1 MDTTIQSLTQSSIV
15 QTLSEQEHSVKRF
28 VHDLDDN
35 APYRSHSKIEMPA
48 YSGDLNKPG
57 STLRFRVD
65 RRGYLNRMYIKA
77 RLFFTETPNEIPAVS
92 TGLFLTNKA
101 AGPEFF
107 ASWFTSASISIG
119 GKIIETLYPE
129 NILLKAYQLKNPV
142 AENVFRGLKGI
153 MTEFS
158 DVEAGE
164 GSFDLN
170 DDGGSALHPKYG
182 NFMIP
187 LDFSCMQFHKDSID
201 TNFVAPIEIILRKRP
216 IRAWQTITPAD
227 AYTRCNLVCNYHNVH
242 THWRNQI
249 RNTNFSKETSS
260 LITNDSYLLLDTGA
274 YENVAAVVEQVSPY
288 IPGHDAFGR
297 RTYKLDHLDFFATDI
312 LVTFRKTSAT
322 SLDDF
327 FGDVVRVPGQDG
339 FLRFKLMAN
348 NRVIF
353 EKSHWEMMRQ
363 HINKSNLDIQDVSEF
378 AYGTKLLGQERE
390 DDVGWVT
397 DTIDMPPLACTH
409 FNTGFSYRASLY
421 RIPMSLF
428 STDEF
433 QSGGL
438 YLNSLT
444 NVRLVIEGEP
454 LLPESS
460 PDDFRGMTPQVVI
473 KHKKITR
480 VDTKTGTFSV

>member
-15 QTLSEQEHSVKRF
+15 QKLSEQEHGVKRF
-28 VHDLDDN
+28 VHDLEDN
-35 APYRSHSKIEMPA
+35 APYRSHSKVETPA
-48 YSGDLNKPG
+48 YSGDVDKPS

-77 RLFFTETPNEIPAVS
+77 KLFFTSPPDELGAVS
-92 TGLFLTNKA
+92 NGLFTDTKPL
-101 AGPEFF
+101 GPEFF
-107 ASWFTSASISIG
+107 ATWFTSASISIG

-129 NILLKAYQLKNPV
+129 NILFKAYQLKNPV

-153 MTEFS
+153 MTSYS
-158 DVEAGE
+158 DVEVGE

-170 DDGGSALHPKYG
+170 QATGVEHPAFG

-187 LDFSCMQFHKDSID
+187 LDFSCMQFHKDSLD

-216 IRAWQTITPAD
+216 VRAWQTLIPAG
-227 AYTRCNLVCNYHNVH
+227 AYTRCNLVCKYHNVH
-242 THWRNQI
+242 NHWRTQI
-249 RNTNFSKETSS
+249 RNTNFSKTTTS
-260 LITNDSYLLLDTGA
+260 LITNDNYLLLDSGVH
-274 YENVAAVVEQVSPY
+274 EQVAEVPQQVSPY
-288 IPGHDAFGR
+288 IPGHDSFAR

-312 LVTFRKTSAT
+312 LITFRKNDASD
-322 SLDDF
+322 LDDF
-327 FGDVVRVPGQDG
+327 FGDVVRVPGTTN
-339 FLRFKLMAN
+339 FLRFKLLAN

-363 HINKSNLDIQDVSEF
+363 HVNKSSLDIQDANEF

-390 DDVGWVT
+390 AEFAWTT
-397 DTIDMPPLACTH
+397 DTIDLPPLMYVDA
-409 FNTGFSYRASLY
+409 NNGFSFAASLY
-421 RIPMSLF
+421 RIPLSLF
-428 STDEF
+428 SSDEF

-444 NVRLVIEGEP
+444 NVRLVIEGQALE
-454 LLPESS
+454 LPGATN
-460 PDDFRGMTPQVVI
+460 DHRGMIPQVVV

-480 VDTKTGTFSV
+480 VDTKTSTFSV